1 MWQGFESG
9 NVERLLQSAKQEC
22 VWRQFP
28 ELNQDD
34 GEPSLQLAN
43 YLLVGPQKYYSRD
56 AFREARD
63 WLIPRI
69 QDQPNTL
76 LNSLFH
82 DIGRINQAI
91 REMREINKDIRHD
104 QVMPSSDIGLQQLC
118 RDFVLPRYKDLA
130 GAVYSA
136 LIEPI
141 AITMTVERGKDSE
154 GLLNNIHAAAASRP
168 FASAMPATAAAFD
181 PLVRNAI
188 AHGSIEF
195 TGPNIKFT
203 DRASNKPD
211 KSIEVLMGS
220 AVRLFDYAVDVCNA
234 LVLAY
239 AVILMANREVLSSL
253 GYSLPDELLIGE
265 LIARLGT
272 RAWSVTGCE
281 KAPAIDHQPQLVV
294 KVQETAR
301 TQSDFMFNLHKTAAW
316 TQALLPGYARYLIQM
331 SSPVG
336 KPAGLYSFSGPRLD
350 DANNGPRD
358 SPRLYSDTVIP
369 EACLDF
375 GKRHDWPQS
384 IHRLWLMGEAARSQC
399 ARAHLLRYSQ
409 PQKILLVIR
418 DARATRDHSTIR
430 LWARAVPSR
439 EQSSNDLSRLIDS
452 QSKRVLDTLTKAALR
467 VAIHHQPVTIAPK
480 YVSLDLFSRDLRV
493 RELQASHLRPE
504 LVCRLEY
511 AKSDSF
517 LPRVTL
523 QNGRVE
529 RRGQIRITWNS
540 HPISYDKDSWFC

>member
-1 MWQGFESG
+1 MWQGFEFSS
-9 NVERLLQSAKQEC
+9 VDRQLQDAKQGC
-22 VWRQFP
+22 VWWRFSELRQDAD
-28 ELNQDD
+28 ES
-34 GEPSLQLAN
+34 SLQLAE

-56 AFREARD
+56 AFREVHD

-69 QDQPNTL
+69 QKPSNVL
-76 LNSLFH
+76 CNSLFH
-82 DIGRINQAI
+82 DTRRIDQAI
-91 REMREINKDIRHD
+91 REMRVMNKDPRHD
-104 QVMPSSDIGLQQLC
+104 QAMPSSDIGLQQLC
-118 RDFVLPRYKDLA
+118 RDFVLPGYKDLA

-136 LIEPI
+136 FVEPI
-141 AITMTVERGKDSE
+141 AITKTAEHGGKPE
-154 GLLNNIHAAAASRP
+154 GMLNNLHAASENVAA
-168 FASAMPATAAAFD
+168 AMPATTAAFD
-181 PLVRNAI
+181 SLVRNAI
-188 AHGSIEF
+188 AHGGIEF
-195 TGPNIKFT
+195 VGPNIRFT
-203 DRASNKPD
+203 DRASN

-220 AVRLFDYAVDVCNA
+220 AIRLFDYAVDVCNA

-272 RAWSVTGCE
+272 GAWSVTGCE

-316 TQALLPGYARYLIQM
+316 TQALLPGYARYLIQT

-430 LWARAVPSR
+430 LWHGRCRHASSR
-439 EQSSNDLSRLIDS
+439 PMI
-452 QSKRVLDTLTKAALR
+452 
-467 VAIHHQPVTIAPK
+467 
-480 YVSLDLFSRDLRV
+480 SLDL
-493 RELQASHLRPE
+493 
-504 LVCRLEY
+504 
-511 AKSDSF
+511 
-517 LPRVTL
+517 
-523 QNGRVE
+523 
-529 RRGQIRITWNS
+529 
-540 HPISYDKDSWFC
+540 